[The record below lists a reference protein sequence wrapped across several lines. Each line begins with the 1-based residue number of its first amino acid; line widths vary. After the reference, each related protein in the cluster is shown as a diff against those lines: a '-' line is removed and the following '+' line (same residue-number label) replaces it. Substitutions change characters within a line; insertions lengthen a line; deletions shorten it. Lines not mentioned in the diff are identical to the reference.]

1 MKQFDKELE
10 KQETISLLSKTK
22 NWITVTPKHKNRRN
36 PLEYVKV
43 KNCEGSKILPKWMQ
57 NAYSKPLTNDL
68 FTHKSYTSIR
78 TGKTTLQL
86 VDKDNNSNKD
96 NKSIF
101 AIGDFRHNVSFK
113 DECKRYE
120 KGLMNRPKNFL
131 I

>member
-10 KQETISLLSKTK
+10 KQETITLLSKTK

-101 AIGDFRHNVSFK
+101 AIGDFRHNASFK